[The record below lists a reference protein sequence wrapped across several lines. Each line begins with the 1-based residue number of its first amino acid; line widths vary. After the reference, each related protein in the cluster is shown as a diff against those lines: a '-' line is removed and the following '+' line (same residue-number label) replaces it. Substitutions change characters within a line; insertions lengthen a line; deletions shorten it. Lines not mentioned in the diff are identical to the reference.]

1 MSYTLGDSLSASLA
15 LANQDPLRATWRRS
29 ATAIAQE
36 VLSAGWFDTT
46 LTAFTA
52 RIDAA
57 LPGKAKVTR
66 VSAWVYGDDTAT
78 CDLLVVS
85 TVPSGFTPSESAY
98 ELDRLTPG
106 FPLVR
111 LEGRQRVA
119 GEAERAVQRDTS
131 AKVAQD
137 LATKATW
144 TDKVEK
150 FLGELETGVKLL
162 AIVALILAV
171 VVYAPH
177 PKKEAAE

>member
-1 MSYTLGDSLSASLA
+1 MSYTLGDSLSASSA
-15 LANQDPLRATWRRS
+15 LVNQEPLRATWRKS
-29 ATAIAQE
+29 ATAIAQA
-36 VLSAGWFDTT
+36 VLSVGTFDTS
-46 LTAFTA
+46 LTAFTG
-52 RIDAA
+52 RIDEA

-78 CDLLVVS
+78 CDLMVVS
-85 TVPSGFTPSESAY
+85 SVPAGFTPSQAAL

-119 GEAERAVQRDTS
+119 GEAERAAQRDAS

-137 LATKATW
+137 LATKETW
-144 TDKVEK
+144 TDKLEK
-150 FLGELETGVKLL
+150 FLGELETGVKLVAL
-162 AIVALILAV
+162 VALILAV
-171 VVYAPH
+171 VVYTPH